1 MVPLRRRKFVDHDVG
16 QRVRSARGPACFVIR
31 RSEAESS
38 TEVSVLCLTGT
49 AHPSGL
55 CLFPCTQPL
64 VEGMQ
69 AELNAKVALKEF
81 DIAGRYPAI
90 LMVLFV
96 CLTYS
101 AGMPLLIPIGLA
113 SFVVFY
119 WVEKLLL
126 YVSAC

>member
-1 MVPLRRRKFVDHDVG
+1 
-16 QRVRSARGPACFVIR
+16 
-31 RSEAESS
+31 
-38 TEVSVLCLTGT
+38 
-49 AHPSGL
+49 
-55 CLFPCTQPL
+55 
-64 VEGMQ
+64 MQ

-119 WVEKLLL
+119 LVEKLLL